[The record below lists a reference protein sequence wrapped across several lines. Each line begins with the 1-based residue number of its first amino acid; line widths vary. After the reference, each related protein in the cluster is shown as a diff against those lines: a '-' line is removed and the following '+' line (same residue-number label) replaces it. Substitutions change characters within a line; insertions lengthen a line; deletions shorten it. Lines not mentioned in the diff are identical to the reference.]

1 MHKVFG
7 TKKNNTY
14 IDREGAYLIPV
25 SDNKIGVICTSK
37 GYFFVGGGIESGE
50 SHISCI
56 ERECSEEAGYTV
68 SVKEKVCSAE
78 TYCFH
83 NEIGFFH
90 PIQTYYIGEMISKV
104 SVPTEKDHEFLWL
117 DYSDIKGKMF
127 WEMQNWALEIIYG
140 KHRQK
145 GDKYAQE

>member
-7 TKKNNTY
+7 TKEDHVYT
-14 IDREGAYLIPV
+14 DREGAYLIPV
-25 SDNKIGVICTSK
+25 RGDMAGVVRTLK

-56 ERECSEEAGYTV
+56 ERECAEEAGYTV
-68 SVKEKVCSAE
+68 SVKGEVCSAE

-90 PIQTYYIGEMISKV
+90 PIQTYYVGEIVSKKAE
-104 SVPTEKDHEFLWL
+104 PTEKDHEFLWVK
-117 DYSDIKGKMF
+117 YSDIKGKMY
-127 WEMQNWALEIIYG
+127 WEMQNWALDNVFG
-140 KHRQK
+140 K
-145 GDKYAQE
+145 

>member
-68 SVKEKVCSAE
+68 SVKEKVLIRSE
-78 TYCFH
+78 GKDY
-83 NEIGFFH
+83 I
-90 PIQTYYIGEMISKV
+90 IQ
-104 SVPTEKDHEFLWL
+104 D
-117 DYSDIKGKMF
+117 
-127 WEMQNWALEIIYG
+127 
-140 KHRQK
+140 
-145 GDKYAQE
+145 GDVVLFKFNV